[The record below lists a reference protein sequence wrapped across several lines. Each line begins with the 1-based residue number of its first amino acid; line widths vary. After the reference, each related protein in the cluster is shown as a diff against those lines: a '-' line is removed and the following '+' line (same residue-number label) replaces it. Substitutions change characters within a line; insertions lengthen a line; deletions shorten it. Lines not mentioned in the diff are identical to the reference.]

1 MLGLSKKLLAEAN
14 DFAAGLIV
22 AAVAAATRFA
32 AFTID
37 GGAVVART
45 IDFFVAILQYLVAV
59 ARILLFLAFGFDL
72 ILKTIECKTPPQE
85 SEYIGVGNI
94 VFVIVIATVVLGVIW
109 CVYFILRRLQN
120 STTTALT
127 HTVVAEHFVVVAAKI
142 TTMAFQKMLLLL
154 K

>member
-45 IDFFVAILQYLVAV
+45 IDFFVAILQSLAAI
-59 ARILLFLAFGFDL
+59 ARILLFLAFGFYL
-72 ILKTIECKTPPQE
+72 I
-85 SEYIGVGNI
+85 
-94 VFVIVIATVVLGVIW
+94 
-109 CVYFILRRLQN
+109 
-120 STTTALT
+120 
-127 HTVVAEHFVVVAAKI
+127 
-142 TTMAFQKMLLLL
+142 
-154 K
+154 